1 MDGLILAFIITMAV
15 VLIIITSLSIALSI
29 KNHKINMLTKSIDEF
44 FKTGKPTEI
53 STSDDNISH
62 LNVDICELQN
72 RLICEREYS
81 KKEAQS
87 NTEFISD
94 ISHQLKTPL
103 AGLRLYCEMDN
114 ASNSTE
120 HSRKELELIEK
131 MEKLIQ
137 NILRLEKIK
146 SDTYE
151 MNFTEYDLYKIIAD
165 IKGELISIFPGKS
178 ININGTAKLRLD
190 KEWMSEALKNVIKNS
205 CEHTLENGEINID
218 IEESEST
225 VSISIEDNGG
235 GVSQEDL
242 SKLFNR
248 FHRAAK
254 SAKNS
259 AGIGL
264 SITKAIVEKHH
275 GIVTAY
281 NTNKGLKI
289 SFCFPITDANI
300 KL

>member
-1 MDGLILAFIITMAV
+1 MDGLILALIITMTV
-15 VLIIITSLSIALSI
+15 VLIIITSLSIAFGI

-44 FKTGKPTEI
+44 IKTGKLTEI

-62 LNVDICELQN
+62 LNAGIRELQN

-114 ASNSTE
+114 ASNPTE
-120 HSRKELELIEK
+120 HSMKEIEIIEK

-151 MNFTEYDLYKIIAD
+151 MNFREYDLYKIIAD
-165 IKGELISIFPGKS
+165 IKCELISIFPEKS
-178 ININGTAKLRLD
+178 IDIKGTAMLRMD
-190 KEWMSEALKNVIKNS
+190 KEWMSEAFKNVIKNS
-205 CEHTLENGEINID
+205 CEHTLEDGEINIE

-248 FHRAAK
+248 FHRTAK

-259 AGIGL
+259 TGVGL
-264 SITKAIVEKHH
+264 AITKAIVERHH
-275 GIVTAY
+275 GIVSAH
-281 NTNKGLKI
+281 NTHKGLKVT
-289 SFCFPITDANI
+289 FCIPIIDANLKI
-300 KL
+300 